1 MRSSAVTRLG
11 FCILV
16 SALALALV
24 AGPVH
29 ADKGKKVRSQIE
41 IEWFDGGGPQ
51 VVMFG
56 DVHSKKNKCERNR
69 EVTLTVGGAF
79 IGTDTTDRTGD
90 WEIPADLEFNDP
102 FIASV
107 EKRTVGRGDKKLVCK
122 AAESPPVIFEP

>member
-11 FCILV
+11 FCILA

-41 IEWFDGGGPQ
+41 IEWFEGSGSPL
-51 VVMFG
+51 VMFG
-56 DVHSKKNKCERNR
+56 DVHSKKNKCERKR
-69 EVTLTVGGAF
+69 EVTLTVSGTL
-79 IGTDTTDRTGD
+79 IGTDTTDPTGD

-102 FIASV
+102 FVASI
-107 EKRTVGRGDKKLVCK
+107 EKRTTGRGDKKLVCK
-122 AAESPPVIFEP
+122 SADSPEFVIVP